1 MIEKIGIIGGGPA
14 GMIAAG
20 TAGKNKKNKV
30 TLIEK
35 NEKLGKKLF
44 ITGKGRCNITNACDI
59 SDFLEF
65 ITTNKN
71 FMYSSLYTFTNQD
84 IIELLEKYEV
94 PTKIERG
101 NRVFPKSDKSSD
113 VIDGL
118 KRYVNDNSVDVR
130 LNTDVDYIEFKND
143 LFYVYTKNGK
153 NYSFDKIVIAT
164 GGVSYKATGS
174 TGDGYKFSKNFG
186 HNVVDPKASLV
197 PINLKDSFVNDLQ
210 GLSLRNVTLKVVN
223 EKNKVIH
230 EEFGEMLFT
239 HFGISGPIVLTISN
253 YINSIKNKMYLQL
266 DLKPSLDFEKLDNR
280 LLRDFEKYSNK
291 QFKNS
296 LDDLLPKKIIPVV
309 IEKSNID
316 EEKTVHQITKE
327 ERQHLVRIIKN
338 FPLQFN
344 GFRDINTAI
353 VTSGGIDVDEINP
366 STMESKLQKGL
377 FFAGEVIDVDALT
390 GGFNLQIAYST
401 GYLAGSS
408 L

>member
-1 MIEKIGIIGGGPA
+1 VIGGGPA
-14 GMIAAG
+14 GMLAAG

-35 NEKLGKKLF
+35 NEKLGKKLY
-44 ITGKGRCNITNACDI
+44 ITGKGRCNITNACDV

-71 FMYSSLYTFTNQD
+71 FMYSSLYSFTNEN
-84 IIELLEKYEV
+84 IIDLLEKYGVE
-94 PTKIERG
+94 TKIERG
-101 NRVFPKSDKSSD
+101 NRVFPLSDKSSD

-118 KRYVNDNSVDVR
+118 KKYLNENNVDVR
-130 LNTDVDYIEFKND
+130 LNTEVDYIEFKND
-143 LFYVYTKNGK
+143 LFYVYTKNEK
-153 NYSFDKIVIAT
+153 TYTFNKIVIAT

-186 HNVVDPKASLV
+186 HNIVDPKASLV
-197 PINLKDSFVNDLQ
+197 PINLKDSFINDLQ

-253 YINSIKNKMYLQL
+253 YINSIKSKMYLQL
-266 DLKPSLDFEKLDNR
+266 DLKPSLDYEKLDNR

-296 LDDLLPKKIIPVV
+296 LDDLLPKKIIPVI
-309 IEKSNID
+309 IEKSDID

-327 ERQHLVRIIKN
+327 ERQNLVRLIKN

-401 GYLAGSS
+401 GFLAGSN

>member
-1 MIEKIGIIGGGPA
+1 MIEKIGVIGGGPA
-14 GMIAAG
+14 GMLAAG

-35 NEKLGKKLF
+35 NEKLGKKLY
-44 ITGKGRCNITNACDI
+44 ITGKGRCNITNACDV

-71 FMYSSLYTFTNQD
+71 FMYSSLYSFTNEN
-84 IIELLEKYEV
+84 IIDLLEKYGVE
-94 PTKIERG
+94 TKIERG
-101 NRVFPKSDKSSD
+101 NRVFPLSDKSSD

-118 KRYVNDNSVDVR
+118 KKYLNENNVDVR
-130 LNTDVDYIEFKND
+130 LNTEVDYIEFKND
-143 LFYVYTKNGK
+143 LFYVYTKNEK
-153 NYSFDKIVIAT
+153 TYTFNKIVIAT

-186 HNVVDPKASLV
+186 HNIVDPKASLV
-197 PINLKDSFVNDLQ
+197 PINLKDSFINDLQ

-253 YINSIKNKMYLQL
+253 YINSIKSKMYLQL
-266 DLKPSLDFEKLDNR
+266 DLKPSLDYEKLDNR

-296 LDDLLPKKIIPVV
+296 LDDLLPKKIIPVI
-309 IEKSNID
+309 IEKSDID

-327 ERQHLVRIIKN
+327 ERQNLVRLIKN

-401 GYLAGSS
+401 GFLAGSN